1 MPPASASASAS
12 ALPAVSESVAAT
24 AGVSVKAPATLLAD
38 QAQNFVDTVWPALQK
53 AGPAAGAAAI
63 QLDLS
68 ALTRFD
74 SSAVAALVALSRR
87 AFSQSVALRY
97 LNVPANLRKLAALYG
112 VDGVLF
118 GN

>member
-1 MPPASASASAS
+1 MASSASSAS
-12 ALPAVSESVAAT
+12 VTASPALPL
-24 AGVSVKAPATLLAD
+24 KAPVKLLAD

-53 AGPAAGAAAI
+53 AGPAVGAPI
-63 QLDLS
+63 QLDL
-68 ALTRFD
+68 APLTQFD